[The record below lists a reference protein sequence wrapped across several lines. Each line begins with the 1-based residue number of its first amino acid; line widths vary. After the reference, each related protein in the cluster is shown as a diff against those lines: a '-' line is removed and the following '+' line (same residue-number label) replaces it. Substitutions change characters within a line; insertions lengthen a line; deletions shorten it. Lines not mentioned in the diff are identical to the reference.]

1 MDAPACAVG
10 TLGPPRGGWVGFAPS
25 PDGAYELVVGGRGG
39 VRRAPADADLLLALA
54 IVYFEEALDP
64 PPDELAATHA
74 DIAELLRLLAAS
86 EPDQSRRRQLADAV
100 DAVDD
105 GLAPDAVISRVVT
118 ALRGTWVEDPVGRL
132 VSRANELAGD
142 D

>member
-10 TLGPPRGGWVGFAPS
+10 TLEPHGGWVGFAPS
-25 PDGAYELVVGGRGG
+25 PGGYALVVGGSGG

-54 IVYFEEALDP
+54 IVYFEEALPP

-74 DIAELLRLLAAS
+74 DIAELVRHVAAS
-86 EPDQSRRRQLADAV
+86 EPDPSRHRELADAV

-105 GLAPDAVISRVVT
+105 GLAPDVVISRVVT
-118 ALRGTWVEDPVGRL
+118 ALRGRWVDDPVGRL
-132 VSRANELAGD
+132 VGRANELAGD